1 MDEVGIR
8 TIEAQPTIAVRLE
21 TTQAALKD
29 VFDTQLPRVSAALE
43 DTGAIMVGPPF
54 ARYRE
59 FGPDRVDVE
68 IGAPIAAVPAGLA
81 AIAETPDGVIG
92 ASSLPAGE
100 IAATVH
106 EGPFDGL
113 EATYDALAAWIAEQ
127 GRVAG
132 MGPWEVYLTDPQR
145 VPDPVDWLTEVVW
158 PLDG

>member
-1 MDEVGIR
+1 MNEVGIR
-8 TIEAQPTIAVRLE
+8 TIETQPTIAVRLE

-29 VFDTQLPRVSAALE
+29 VFDTELPRVAAAME
-43 DTGAIMVGPPF
+43 DVGAIMVGPPF
-54 ARYRE
+54 ARYRA

-68 IGAPIAAVPAGLA
+68 IGAAIAAVPPGLA
-81 AIAETPDGVIG
+81 PISDVPYGIIG

-100 IAATVH
+100 VAATVH

-113 EATYDALAAWIAEQ
+113 EATYDALAAWIVEQ

-132 MGPWEVYLTDPQR
+132 AGPWEVYLTDPQR
-145 VPDPVDWLTEVVW
+145 VPDPADWLTEVVW